1 MKYVTN
7 VLKGE
12 TLRCGILTEADPGN
26 VSLAD
31 VLNPFGAVY
40 EVVYLTFQNG
50 LKVLLQLASRYV
62 NHDGQGYF

>member
-1 MKYVTN
+1 MNYVTD

-12 TLRCGILTEADPGN
+12 TLPCGTLTEADPGN

-40 EVVYLTFQNG
+40 EVVDLTLENG
-50 LKVLLQLASRYV
+50 LKVLL
-62 NHDGQGYF
+62 